1 MPIHQLFTTY
11 GVNIFFQGHDH
22 LFAHEVLDSVTYQEV
37 PMAADSTYEI
47 GMLANA
53 SAYTAD
59 TLYGTGH
66 LRVTVSPSCVTVDFV
81 RAYLP
86 ADTVSGLHH
95 NQEVAFS
102 YTIGNC
108 ITGISSINKDDEL
121 KIYPNPA
128 NKSIAVSIP
137 DDMKSYE
144 INLLNMLGQT
154 LLKTKS
160 NVIEVSNI
168 PNGIYFVNVQSD
180 KTILNKK
187 VIINH

>member
-1 MPIHQLFTTY
+1 
-11 GVNIFFQGHDH
+11 
-22 LFAHEVLDSVTYQEV
+22 
-37 PMAADSTYEI
+37 
-47 GMLANA
+47 MLANA
-53 SAYTAD
+53 NAYTAD
-59 TLYGTGH
+59 TLDGTGH
-66 LRVTVSPSCVTVDFV
+66 LRVTVAPSCVIVDFI

-128 NKSIAVSIP
+128 NKSIAVRIP
-137 DDMKSYE
+137 EDMKNYE
-144 INLLNMLGQT
+144 INFLSMLGQT
-154 LLKTKS
+154 LLQTKS
-160 NVIEVSNI
+160 NVIDVNDI
-168 PNGIYFVNVQSD
+168 PNGIYFVTVQSD

-187 VIINH
+187 LIINH